1 MAGPRIV
8 ALVDT
13 SSYADDVLRMAHDL
27 SRWSDGE
34 FHVLSEA
41 EVLMPGLL
49 DNASKARAKGE
60 ALEQVR
66 ADLSE
71 RVQALGARPDVQV
84 VDTDIL
90 DAALGAMSGKGFFV
104 AGIKGSG
111 ILRRIFIGSTVVKL
125 IERSS
130 VPVIAVPRGHRV
142 ETPLHLYVGVAP
154 GEPFEPRPVR
164 ELVARLGGNVG
175 LVTFFSVVAE
185 GAKAADATPEVLRK
199 AEADCALT
207 VPTIVQVLPGELG
220 LAGLKEHAA
229 ADPHALLV
237 LRRGARELAD
247 QLFRRFFINEL
258 VYEAKVPLV
267 VLP

>member
-1 MAGPRIV
+1 MAASRIV

-27 SRWSDGE
+27 SRWSGGD
-34 FHVLSEA
+34 FHILSEA
-41 EVLMPGLL
+41 EVVMPGLL
-49 DNASKARAKGE
+49 DNASKARARQG

-66 ADLSE
+66 NDLSE
-71 RVQALGARPDVQV
+71 RVEALGVQPEVQV
-84 VDTDIL
+84 VDTDVL
-90 DAALGAMSGKGFFV
+90 DAALGAMPDKGFFV

-125 IERSS
+125 IERSPM
-130 VPVIAVPRGHRV
+130 PVIAVPRGHRV
-142 ETPLHLYVGVAP
+142 KLPLHLYVGVTP
-154 GEPFEPRPVR
+154 GGTFEPGPVR
-164 ELVARLGGNVG
+164 DLVVR
-175 LVTFFSVVAE
+175 LVTFFSVVADD
-185 GAKAADATPEVLRK
+185 AKAADATEALRK
-199 AEADCALT
+199 AEVDPALT
-207 VPTIVQVLPGELG
+207 VPTTVQVLPGELG

-229 ADPHALLV
+229 VDPHALLV
-237 LRRGARELAD
+237 LRRGGRELAD